1 MPVITMR
8 HYSKFVVHY
17 LVQLLEQHKVTETTM
32 MNKPVVDLTNF
43 ITIQDT
49 VFIVANQINK
59 EYARYFQH
67 YLQQYVNSICLYCYQ
82 DLEAVLP
89 RPESHLCCWL
99 QEPRDVPR
107 VVAEAVHPVHA
118 GPGAGH
124 PRPPG
129 LLSGLH
135 PRSHGPLAPAVHQQS
150 DTKCTTDSIS
160 W

>member
-1 MPVITMR
+1 MAGDNVAGDELQELPE
-8 HYSKFVVHY
+8 VHC
-17 LVQLLEQHKVTETTM
+17 QLPGRVAEAPSHHREHQDEQTS
-32 MNKPVVDLTNF
+32 
-43 ITIQDT
+43 
-49 VFIVANQINK
+49 
-59 EYARYFQH
+59 RG
-67 YLQQYVNSICLYCYQ
+67 YLQLSHHSRFSLHRLLADEQGA
-82 DLEAVLP
+82 LESPTRSLP

-135 PRSHGPLAPAVHQQS
+135 PRSHGPLAPTVHQQS